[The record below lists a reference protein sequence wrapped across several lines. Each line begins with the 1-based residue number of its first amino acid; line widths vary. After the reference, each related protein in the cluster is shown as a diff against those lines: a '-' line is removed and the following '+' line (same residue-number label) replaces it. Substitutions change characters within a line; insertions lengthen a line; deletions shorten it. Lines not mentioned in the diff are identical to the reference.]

1 MKNFHASPTGVAVS
15 DDPDKN
21 GIVQIFRLASD
32 LDSGKQRRQRD

>member
-1 MKNFHASPTGVAVS
+1 MKNFHASPTGAAILG
-15 DDPDKN
+15 DPDKN

>member
-1 MKNFHASPTGVAVS
+1 MRRPLERPFQVTPI
-15 DDPDKN
+15 N